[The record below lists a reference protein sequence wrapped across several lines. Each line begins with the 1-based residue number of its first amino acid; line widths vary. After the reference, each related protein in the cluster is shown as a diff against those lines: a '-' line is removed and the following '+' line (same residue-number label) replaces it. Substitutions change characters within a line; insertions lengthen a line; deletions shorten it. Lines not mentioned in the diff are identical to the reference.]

1 MTNLP
6 ALKLKSLV
14 NFPANAFGG
23 TGITVAKQSGAFY
36 VNIDYSR
43 FVPVLSL
50 PQSDLPNLYTLLWN
64 ALTGI
69 YELAPISLVAQIGTF
84 GNTVVVTT
92 PGAVMVGLNDG
103 VISIKKSVPSPTQV
117 NLPLAINKNGPVRV
131 TDTAMN
137 ASANNITITPT
148 SPETINGLPSWTIA
162 GDGAGVTLFPLQG
175 VGWTT

>member
-23 TGITVAKQSGAFY
+23 TGISVTKQSGAFY

-43 FVPVLSL
+43 FVPVSNL
-50 PQSDLPNLYTLLWN
+50 PSGDVPNLYTLLWN

-69 YELAPISLVAQIGTF
+69 YELAPLSLVGQLSTF
-84 GNTVVVTT
+84 GNTVLVTAAGPVT
-92 PGAVMVGLNDG
+92 VGPNDG
-103 VISIKKSVPSPTQV
+103 IIAIKKTAPAPTQV
-117 NLPLAINKNGPVRV
+117 NLPLAINKQGPVRV

-137 ASANNITITPT
+137 ASTNNITILPSGT
-148 SPETINGLPSWTIA
+148 ETINGLPQWTLA
-162 GDGAGVTLFPLQG
+162 GDGSGITLFPLPG
-175 VGWTT
+175 IGWTT